1 MLPIKLLKLELYRR
15 GIVKYWYS
23 YIKIKSKLLKIITRI
38 EFLKMCCES
47 KVIPSFL
54 KFRVPN
60 IGCFN
65 KTAVE
70 KFQSHLLRT
79 ELRKARVLLDKI
91 KEDTMNCLIQL
102 RNTTPTKLIP
112 TLLWHA
118 RRIWFTEKESIHKR
132 HEQKLLNLA
141 IAQDRPIARR
151 NMKALY
157 MLDTNENLPEYVR
170 ATLSKGPNHPILD
183 TFDEKYIAAEMNSL
197 IEHHEKLGMSQ
208 DTINDINVASYKYIK
223 DVRKQKTNRA
233 SVYTS
238 KYLKTKQLLAVPYDK
253 GKGFC
258 LMKEDTYR
266 TKLEDITNG
275 AQFEKITNTRKNARH
290 IIIKE
295 EERINDVI
303 ETLKNEGKINTT
315 LASLLT
321 SRGGQP
327 PRLYGLAK
335 IHKDDIP
342 LRPVVS
348 MPGSPYYNIGKKV
361 AEWLERIEESNIN
374 CNTPKLM
381 KLLKSTQ
388 LRPNRELVSFDV
400 KSLYTNVPV
409 NEAIE
414 MAATKLFDKENY
426 DNDEMEIDRET
437 FITLAKLSCTD
448 VIFSSPSGYFKQRD
462 GLAMGI
468 QPAGQLANIWLSSF
482 EETIK
487 DDATIFERYM
497 DDILLDV
504 EESKINNRLTSINE
518 LHEKLQFTL
527 ERPID
532 HTIPFLDMKITK
544 LEDGK
549 LETMWYRKPTDT
561 GLTLNYHANA
571 PTKYKRNVIQG
582 LTHRIYNSCST
593 WSSFHKGLEEGIKIL
608 KENQYPE
615 ELSRSIIKVTLD
627 KLYKGDKKE
636 KVVKN
641 DTEERIKKWMFLP
654 YRGHMTDT
662 YIKNLTK
669 MGALIKP
676 IITTKKTKDALPT
689 LKPRIPNELKSKV
702 VYQFTCCRC
711 NSTYVGKT
719 KRHLKTRV

>member
-1 MLPIKLLKLELYRR
+1 
-15 GIVKYWYS
+15 
-23 YIKIKSKLLKIITRI
+23 
-38 EFLKMCCES
+38 
-47 KVIPSFL
+47 
-54 KFRVPN
+54 
-60 IGCFN
+60 
-65 KTAVE
+65 
-70 KFQSHLLRT
+70 
-79 ELRKARVLLDKI
+79 
-91 KEDTMNCLIQL
+91 
-102 RNTTPTKLIP
+102 
-112 TLLWHA
+112 
-118 RRIWFTEKESIHKR
+118 
-132 HEQKLLNLA
+132 
-141 IAQDRPIARR
+141 
-151 NMKALY
+151 
-157 MLDTNENLPEYVR
+157 
-170 ATLSKGPNHPILD
+170 
-183 TFDEKYIAAEMNSL
+183 MNSL
-197 IEHHEKLGMSQ
+197 IEHHENLSRPQ
-208 DTINDINVASYKYIK
+208 DSINDINVASYKYIK

-275 AQFEKITNTRKNARH
+275 SQFEKITNTRKNARH

-295 EERINDVI
+295 EERINEVI
-303 ETLKNEGKINTT
+303 ETLQNEGKINTT

-342 LRPVVS
+342 IRPVVS

-532 HTIPFLDMKITK
+532 HTIPFLDMKIIK

-593 WSSFHKGLEEGIKIL
+593 WSNFHKGLEEGIKIL

-615 ELSRSIIKVTLD
+615 ELSRSIIKETLD
-627 KLYKGDKKE
+627 KLYKMIRRKK
-636 KVVKN
+636 
-641 DTEERIKKWMFLP
+641 L
-654 YRGHMTDT
+654 
-662 YIKNLTK
+662 
-669 MGALIKP
+669 
-676 IITTKKTKDALPT
+676 
-689 LKPRIPNELKSKV
+689 
-702 VYQFTCCRC
+702 
-711 NSTYVGKT
+711 
-719 KRHLKTRV
+719 